1 VKHNG
6 GPIVMWECF
15 VGRKDEGCTIVEGI
29 VTNERRFNTQPP
41 EKGFEFNQD
50 NNLKSTSILR

>member
-1 VKHNG
+1 
-6 GPIVMWECF
+6 MWECF